1 MRKIDRRW
9 GAALPVIL
17 CLITALPAQEAET
30 APAPAWQAE
39 TALALAMA
47 RGNTDTTSFSLT
59 VNTIGRLRDR
69 LVWTNKASFLMS
81 RQSGDTISESLG
93 AVSRLRWDLTDR
105 VFTYLELNG
114 LRDQFKNWAFRFI
127 PSAGAGIV
135 VLKHESMNLAFDA
148 GLSGVFTEYSDS
160 GDSDSFVGL
169 TLGDQWSWAIS
180 EGAEIKQDL
189 SFNSDVSD
197 LKRYFFRLEISLS
210 SRLSRNWSV
219 QLKMIDVYDNQP
231 VGEGIEKNDLALLAG
246 FSMKF

>member
-1 MRKIDRRW
+1 MRVIVRRRR
-9 GAALPVIL
+9 AALPMIL
-17 CLITALPAQEAET
+17 CLITALSAQEAET
-30 APAPAWQAE
+30 GREPAWQAE

-59 VNTIGRLRDR
+59 VDTSGRLRDR
-69 LVWTNKASFLMS
+69 LVWTNKAFFLMS
-81 RQSGDTISESLG
+81 RQSGDTIAESLG

-105 VFTYLELNG
+105 VFTFLELNG

-135 VLKHESMNLAFDA
+135 VLKRESMNLALDA

-160 GDSDSFVGL
+160 GASDSFVGL

-180 EGAEIKQDL
+180 EGAEIKQGL

-197 LKRYFFRLEISLS
+197 LNRYFFHFEISLT